1 MSNCTSNFLSP
12 PFPSSSLVYLLSETM
27 EPPANSNHDEKRT
40 QVGETEVLSVEER
53 DVLALARL
61 GKKPVLKVWNH
72 HHGMHRCIDMTSLLT
87 QTSSDDSPSSPSS
100 GSHAPS

>member
-1 MSNCTSNFLSP
+1 
-12 PFPSSSLVYLLSETM
+12 M

-53 DVLALARL
+53 DVLVLARL

-72 HHGMHRCIDMTSLLT
+72 HHGIHRCIKMTGLLT